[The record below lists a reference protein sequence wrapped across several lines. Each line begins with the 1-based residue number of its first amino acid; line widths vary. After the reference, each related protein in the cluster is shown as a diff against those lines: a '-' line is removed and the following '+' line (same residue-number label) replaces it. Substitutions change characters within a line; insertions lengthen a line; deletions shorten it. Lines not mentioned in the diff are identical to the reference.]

1 MLPLVQYNVDEY
13 TRTGFVNAFKF
24 KAAFFKR
31 LGMKDCTAGQPLF
44 STPIDCNGQMF
55 YYYGAGHVVGTHR
68 MGSSD
73 GDSVVNPRQRTWEHD
88 NLYLAG
94 CGNMRTIATSNP
106 TLTMAALT
114 LWAADNIQRDLEN
127 RRRA

>member
-1 MLPLVQYNVDEY
+1 
-13 TRTGFVNAFKF
+13 
-24 KAAFFKR
+24 
-31 LGMKDCTAGQPLF
+31 
-44 STPIDCNGQMF
+44 
-55 YYYGAGHVVGTHR
+55 
-68 MGSSD
+68 
-73 GDSVVNPRQRTWEHD
+73 VVNLKQRAWEHD

-114 LWAADNIQRDLEN
+114 LWAADNIQSDLDS

>member
-1 MLPLVQYNVDEY
+1 
-13 TRTGFVNAFKF
+13 VNAFKF
-24 KAAFFKR
+24 KDAFFRR
-31 LGMKDCTAGQPLF
+31 LGMKDCTSDQPLF
-44 STPIDCNGQMF
+44 GTPIECDGQQF
-55 YYYGAGHVVGTHR
+55 AYYGAGHVVGTHR
-68 MGSSD
+68 MGSSA
-73 GDSVVNPRQRTWEHD
+73 GDSVVNVRQRTWEHD

-114 LWAADNIQRDLEN
+114 LWAADNIQRDLD

>member
-1 MLPLVQYNVDEY
+1 MRV
-13 TRTGFVNAFKF
+13 AFQF
-24 KAAFFKR
+24 KDALFKR
-31 LGMKDCTAGQPLF
+31 LGMRDFTTGQPLF
-44 STPIDCNGQMF
+44 STPIDCDGQTF

-68 MGSSD
+68 MGSSA
-73 GDSVVNPRQRTWEHD
+73 GESVVNLKQRAWEHD

-114 LWAADNIQRDLEN
+114 LWAADNIQRDLEK

>member
-1 MLPLVQYNVDEY
+1 VK
-13 TRTGFVNAFKF
+13 AFKF
-24 KAAFFKR
+24 KDAFFKR
-31 LGMKDCTAGQPLF
+31 LGMKDYTAGQPMF
-44 STPIDCNGQMF
+44 STPIECDGQMF

-68 MGSSD
+68 MGSSASE
-73 GDSVVNPRQRTWEHD
+73 SVVNLKQRAWEHD

-114 LWAADNIQRDLEN
+114 LWAADNIQSDLEK